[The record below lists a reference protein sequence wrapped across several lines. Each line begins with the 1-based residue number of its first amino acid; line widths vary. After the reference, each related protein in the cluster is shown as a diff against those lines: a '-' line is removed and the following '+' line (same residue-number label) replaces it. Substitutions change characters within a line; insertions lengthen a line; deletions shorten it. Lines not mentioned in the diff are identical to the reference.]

1 MNNEEIEVLEEVEV
15 LDDVFSES
23 DEEQE
28 TIEQVTED
36 IQELL
41 SEIRTESN
49 IKSFEE
55 KQDDLEQITENNQV
69 QENKTEETT
78 EINTEPNA
86 ESPEDKLK
94 KKEELKKE
102 KEKIKDTN
110 RIERISN
117 KIEKNKNKIKKKIS
131 FKKKLQLIIL
141 SCIVLISVTV
151 ISIIMYNYYKGLN
164 KVTIENYEFYQ
175 YFSGIRYDYKG
186 ELTLKK
192 NGEITKLKYKN
203 IEIEVDSTPI
213 YYKTID
219 NQIIIPQNM
228 GLYMPRMANKNY
240 KLPYFSVISI
250 EETDTNTNA
259 YVKYKNIKKFIE
271 PAFLYD
277 GSNLYVFL
285 YNTKI
290 KIDDEEIL
298 LSPLSYIIVNY
309 QDEIFIYD
317 KKTDTPRTIQ
327 SHVQDVVAEFEGYKV
342 NLSTDMIMYDSN
354 SKLLIKN
361 VDLLKSYTDE
371 E

>member
-1 MNNEEIEVLEEVEV
+1 
-15 LDDVFSES
+15 
-23 DEEQE
+23 
-28 TIEQVTED
+28 
-36 IQELL
+36 
-41 SEIRTESN
+41 
-49 IKSFEE
+49 
-55 KQDDLEQITENNQV
+55 
-69 QENKTEETT
+69 
-78 EINTEPNA
+78 
-86 ESPEDKLK
+86 
-94 KKEELKKE
+94 
-102 KEKIKDTN
+102 
-110 RIERISN
+110 
-117 KIEKNKNKIKKKIS
+117 
-131 FKKKLQLIIL
+131 
-141 SCIVLISVTV
+141 
-151 ISIIMYNYYKGLN
+151 MYNYYKGLN

-192 NGEITKLKYKN
+192 NGEITKLKYTN
-203 IEIEVDSTPI
+203 TEIEVDSTPI